1 MADGTLFLAPQEIP
15 EETLVLMAD
24 IVRFSRAPYFNPR
37 DHRKLTII

>member
-24 IVRFSRAPYFNPR
+24 IVRFSLTRHISIFE
-37 DHRKLTII
+37 TIIS